1 VLAFCYI
8 QITFCA
14 VAVVESASD
23 DDFVKEDA
31 MILAALF
38 AVIAIVLLCSL
49 LFTLTIYALP
59 FYVGLTVGIWV
70 HSSGTGIIG
79 TGAAAISAGI
89 ATLVILHIL
98 IATVQSPLL
107 RAGLG
112 LIFAAPAAFAAF
124 HAVHGITAIAMPAST
139 WSLALSILG
148 AAIVGVVAWLQ
159 IGNFKQA
166 PVSR

>member
-1 VLAFCYI
+1 
-8 QITFCA
+8 
-14 VAVVESASD
+14 
-23 DDFVKEDA
+23 

-49 LFTLTIYALP
+49 LIRLTIYALP

-70 HSSGTGIIG
+70 HSHGAGVIG
-79 TGAAAISAGI
+79 TGAAAIMAGI

-98 IATVQSPLL
+98 IATVQSPWL

-112 LIFAAPAAFAAF
+112 LIFASPAAFAAY
-124 HAVHGITAIAMPAST
+124 HAVNGITAIAMPACT
-139 WSLALSILG
+139 WSHSLSILG
-148 AAIVGVVAWLQ
+148 AAIFGVVAWLQ

>member
-1 VLAFCYI
+1 
-8 QITFCA
+8 
-14 VAVVESASD
+14 
-23 DDFVKEDA
+23 

-38 AVIAIVLLCSL
+38 AVFAIALLCSL
-49 LFTLTIYALP
+49 LITLTIYALP

-70 HSSGTGIIG
+70 HSSGAGIIS
-79 TGAAAISAGI
+79 TVVAAVAAGI

-98 IATVQSPLL
+98 IATVHSPLL

-112 LIFAAPAAFAAF
+112 LVFAAPAAFAAY

>member
-1 VLAFCYI
+1 M
-8 QITFCA
+8 
-14 VAVVESASD
+14 AVVESAFD
-23 DDFVKEDA
+23 DDFVMEDA

-49 LFTLTIYALP
+49 LITLTIYALP
-59 FYVGLTVGIWV
+59 FYVGLTVGIWA
-70 HSSGTGIIG
+70 HSSGAGIIS
-79 TGAAAISAGI
+79 TVVAAVVAGI
-89 ATLVILHIL
+89 ATLVILQIL

-112 LIFAAPAAFAAF
+112 LVFAAPAAFAAY
-124 HAVHGITAIAMPAST
+124 HAVHGITVIAMPAGT
-139 WSLALSILG
+139 WSLSLSILG
-148 AAIVGVVAWLQ
+148 AVVVGVVSWFQ

>member
-1 VLAFCYI
+1 M
-8 QITFCA
+8 
-14 VAVVESASD
+14 AVVESASD

-38 AVIAIVLLCSL
+38 AVIAIAMLCSL
-49 LFTLTIYALP
+49 LITLTIYALP

-70 HSSGTGIIG
+70 YSSGAGIIS
-79 TGAAAISAGI
+79 TVVAAVAAGI
-89 ATLVILHIL
+89 ATLLILQIL
-98 IATVQSPLL
+98 IAIVQSPWL

-166 PVSR
+166 PVSS

>member
-1 VLAFCYI
+1 ME
-8 QITFCA
+8 
-14 VAVVESASD
+14 VVESASD

-38 AVIAIVLLCSL
+38 AVIAIVLLCAL

-59 FYVGLTVGIWV
+59 FYVGLTVGIWL
-70 HSSGTGIIG
+70 HSQGAGVIG
-79 TGAAAISAGI
+79 TAVAAIMAGI

-98 IATVQSPLL
+98 IATVQSPVL
-107 RAGLG
+107 RVGLG
-112 LIFAAPAAFAAF
+112 LIFAAPAAYAAY
-124 HAVHGITAIAMPAST
+124 HAVQGITAIAMPTST

-159 IGNFKQA
+159 IGNLKQA
-166 PVSR
+166 PVSK

>member
-1 VLAFCYI
+1 
-8 QITFCA
+8 
-14 VAVVESASD
+14 
-23 DDFVKEDA
+23 
-31 MILAALF
+31 MILVALF

-49 LFTLTIYALP
+49 LITLTIYALP

-70 HSSGTGIIG
+70 HSSGAGIIS
-79 TGAAAISAGI
+79 TSVAAIMAGI

-98 IATVQSPLL
+98 IATVQSPVL

-112 LIFAAPAAFAAF
+112 LVFAAPAAFAAY
-124 HAVHGITAIAMPAST
+124 HAVHGITAIAMPAGT
-139 WSLALSILG
+139 WSLLLSILG
-148 AAIVGVVAWLQ
+148 AAVVGVVAWLQ

>member
-1 VLAFCYI
+1 V
-8 QITFCA
+8 
-14 VAVVESASD
+14 VVVESASD

-31 MILAALF
+31 VILAALF

-49 LFTLTIYALP
+49 LITLTIYALP

-70 HSSGTGIIG
+70 HSNGTGAIG
-79 TGAAAISAGI
+79 TGAAAIIAGI

-98 IATVQSPLL
+98 IATFHSPAL

-112 LIFAAPAAFAAF
+112 LVFAAPAAFAAY
-124 HAVHGITAIAMPAST
+124 HAVHGITATATPASP
-139 WSLALSILG
+139 WSVSFSLLG

-159 IGNFKQA
+159 IGNFNQS
-166 PVSR
+166 PVSS

>member
-1 VLAFCYI
+1 M
-8 QITFCA
+8 
-14 VAVVESASD
+14 AVVESASD
-23 DDFVKEDA
+23 DDFVKEDV

-38 AVIAIVLLCSL
+38 AVFAIAMLCSL
-49 LFTLTIYALP
+49 LITLTIYALP
-59 FYVGLTVGIWV
+59 FYVGLTFGIWV
-70 HSSGTGIIG
+70 HSSGAGIIS
-79 TGAAAISAGI
+79 TVVAAVAAGI

-98 IATVQSPLL
+98 IATVHSPLL

-112 LIFAAPAAFAAF
+112 LVFAAPAAFAAY

>member
-1 VLAFCYI
+1 VLPFCYI
-8 QITFCA
+8 QIASCA

-23 DDFVKEDA
+23 DDFVTEDA
-31 MILAALF
+31 IILAALLAVF
-38 AVIAIVLLCSL
+38 AIAMLCRLLI
-49 LFTLTIYALP
+49 TLTVYALP

-70 HSSGTGIIG
+70 HSGGAGIIS
-79 TGAAAISAGI
+79 TVVAAIMAGI

-98 IATVQSPLL
+98 IATVQSPWL

-112 LIFAAPAAFAAF
+112 LIFAAPAAFAAY
-124 HAVHGITAIAMPAST
+124 HAVHGITTIAMPAGT
-139 WSLALSILG
+139 WSLSLSILG

-166 PVSR
+166 PVSK

>member
-1 VLAFCYI
+1 
-8 QITFCA
+8 

-38 AVIAIVLLCSL
+38 AVFAIAMLCSL
-49 LFTLTIYALP
+49 LITLTIYALP

-70 HSSGTGIIG
+70 HSSGAGIIS
-79 TGAAAISAGI
+79 TVVAAIMAGI

-98 IATVQSPLL
+98 IATVQSPWL

-124 HAVHGITAIAMPAST
+124 HAVHGITVIAVPAST
-139 WSLALSILG
+139 WSLSLSILG

>member
-1 VLAFCYI
+1 
-8 QITFCA
+8 
-14 VAVVESASD
+14 
-23 DDFVKEDA
+23 

-38 AVIAIVLLCSL
+38 AVFAIAMLCSL
-49 LFTLTIYALP
+49 LVTLTIYALP
-59 FYVGLTVGIWV
+59 FYVGLTVGIWA
-70 HSSGTGIIG
+70 HSSGAGVIST
-79 TGAAAISAGI
+79 AVAAIMAGM

-112 LIFAAPAAFAAF
+112 LIFAAPAAFAAY

>member
-1 VLAFCYI
+1 
-8 QITFCA
+8 
-14 VAVVESASD
+14 
-23 DDFVKEDA
+23 

-38 AVIAIVLLCSL
+38 AVFAIAMLCSL
-49 LFTLTIYALP
+49 LITLTIYALP
-59 FYVGLTVGIWV
+59 FYVGLTVGIWAN
-70 HSSGTGIIG
+70 SSGAGIIS
-79 TGAAAISAGI
+79 TVVAAVAAGI

-112 LIFAAPAAFAAF
+112 LVFAAPAAFAAY
-124 HAVHGITAIAMPAST
+124 HAVHGITAIAMPAGT
-139 WSLALSILG
+139 WSLSLSILG
-148 AAIVGVVAWLQ
+148 VAIVGVVAWLQ

>member
-1 VLAFCYI
+1 VE
-8 QITFCA
+8 
-14 VAVVESASD
+14 VVESASD

-49 LFTLTIYALP
+49 LITLTIYALP

-70 HSSGTGIIG
+70 HSNGTGAIG
-79 TGAAAISAGI
+79 TGAAAITAGI

-98 IATVQSPLL
+98 MATVHSPGL

-112 LIFAAPAAFAAF
+112 LVFAAPAAFAAY
-124 HAVHGITAIAMPAST
+124 HAVHGIMAFAMPTST
-139 WSLALSILG
+139 RSLPFSIFG
-148 AAIVGVVAWLQ
+148 AAIVGIVAWRQ
-159 IGNFKQA
+159 IGSFNRA
-166 PVSR
+166 PVSN